1 MLCFLFKAR
10 FKTADEAGTLLYH
23 FTKKKKKSHLFIKSA
38 PFHLILQLKRRHGS
52 RPMRAFAGPHSC
64 EELSAVAVE
73 RLGTRC
79 VEAGQACGEAPL
91 CLRLPPRG
99 NVVLHVS
106 VGARVPQQEASLQ
119 S

>member
-23 FTKKKKKSHLFIKSA
+23 FTHKKKIPPIYKISSIPSDPAIEKET
-38 PFHLILQLKRRHGS
+38 RS

-64 EELSAVAVE
+64 EELSAVAME

-106 VGARVPQQEASLQ
+106 VGACVPQREASLQ

>member
-1 MLCFLFKAR
+1 
-10 FKTADEAGTLLYH
+10 
-23 FTKKKKKSHLFIKSA
+23 
-38 PFHLILQLKRRHGS
+38 
-52 RPMRAFAGPHSC
+52 MRAFAGPHSC